1 MEDCFDD
8 EDEPD
13 ELDAADELVQYMIEL
28 SVI

>member
-13 ELDAADELVQYMIEL
+13 ELDAADELIQYMIEL